1 MQDNSGLRAG
11 DITNGAHSRNTSSSK
26 KESSSSKN
34 SNNTSFSQMLR
45 DFADKL
51 KIAEAAAAK
60 SEKNANNV
68 VDKFIGNLRS
78 ADSDTQKKI
87 IERLKG
93 QSLDEILRPDITN
106 GAHSPARNGVKPK
119 ANTPDMNVMDEYG
132 NYKLSD
138 GKGVISVNPE
148 ALVEETRPS
157 NPGPFTPD
165 DLSRLGVG
173 RIKPDDTVVGKYPKE
188 FIDKLR
194 EMLEQYKPDNLG
206 PVIGPEGKTYV
217 YNGNGRPGTER
228 GTIPEDVDEIEYT
241 YKPGDT
247 FAQFLINSG
256 LSDGSNLWGPN
267 GDVEYYRKQLAEQ
280 GYTGN
285 IPVGTRLKLKKR
297 K

>member
-1 MQDNSGLRAG
+1 MFDNNITRPN
-11 DITNGAHSRNTSSSK
+11 ITNGAQSKERNTTK
-26 KESSSSKN
+26 KDAKSAG
-34 SNNTSFSQMLR
+34 NTSGTGSFSQMLR

-51 KIAEAAAAK
+51 KVAEAAAAK
-60 SEKNANNV
+60 SQKNADNV

-119 ANTPDMNVMDEYG
+119 ANTPDMNVVDEYG

-157 NPGPFTPD
+157 SPGPLTPD
-165 DLSRLGVG
+165 DLSKFGVG
-173 RIKPDDTVVGKYPKE
+173 RVTPDDTVVRKYPKE
-188 FIDKLR
+188 FIDKMR
-194 EMLEQYKPDNLG
+194 EMLEQYKPTFLDPLAK
-206 PVIGPEGKTYV
+206 PQYV
-217 YNGNGRPGTER
+217 YDGNGRPGTER
-228 GTIPEDVDEIEYT
+228 STIPEDVDEIEYT